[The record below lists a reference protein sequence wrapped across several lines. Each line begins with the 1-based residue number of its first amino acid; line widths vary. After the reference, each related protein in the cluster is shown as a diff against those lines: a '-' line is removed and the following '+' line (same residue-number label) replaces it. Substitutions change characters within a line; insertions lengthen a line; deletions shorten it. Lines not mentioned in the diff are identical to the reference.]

1 MKIAIIGA
9 GKVGT
14 TLGKNW
20 SSKGH
25 EICYGTRNPQ
35 DEKHSALKEYAEV
48 TAVKEAS
55 SKAEV
60 IVLATP
66 WSNTEAAILEMGNTL
81 DGKILIDST
90 NPFKPDMSGLTHSG
104 NDSGAEQVA
113 RWAPKAKVVKA
124 INCAFA
130 SVMANPEING
140 VKATLLIARDDE
152 DALQQV
158 AMLTNDLGFNTQKM
172 KGLANSRLIEMVGL
186 TLVTLAFKEGLGP
199 NFGFTLLK
207 N

>member
-35 DEKHSALKEYAEV
+35 DEKHIILKEFAEV
-48 TAVKEAS
+48 TTLKEAS

-66 WSNTEAAILEMGNTL
+66 WSNTEAAILEMGNNL

-104 NDSGAEQVA
+104 NDSGGEQVA
-113 RWAPKAKVVKA
+113 RWAPKANVVKA

-140 VKATLLIARDDE
+140 VKATLLIASDDE
-152 DALQQV
+152 EALQQV
-158 AMLTNDLGFNTQKM
+158 AGLTNDLGFNTQKM
-172 KGLANSRLIEMVGL
+172 KGLANSRLIEMMGL
-186 TLVTLAFKEGLGP
+186 TLVTLAFREGLGP